1 MMNSYL
7 FKLFIF
13 FGLFG
18 LIIAYFLY
26 FVDMLRLLLLKD
38 LDLNEGE
45 ASLPLSLRST
55 LIGILFFGIF
65 VSEFSLS
72 SIVEKL
78 KFSGNLLILR
88 GALILLFFLYCG
100 FI

>member
-1 MMNSYL
+1 MMNSYF

-18 LIIAYFLY
+18 FIIASFLY

-45 ASLPLSLRST
+45 ASLPLLLRST

-65 VSEFSLS
+65 VSEFSLN

-100 FI
+100 LI